1 MSLTVPLGGE
11 RKRVTLAEALATDA
25 SVYCWDNATRG
36 LDASTALK
44 YAQTCRDLCDT
55 EGKVNIV
62 SLYQAGN
69 GIYELFDKVTVLAE
83 GQVIYYGPRSE
94 ARPYFEG
101 LGLVHM
107 DGANTADYL
116 TAVTAM
122 AERKIEP
129 GFESTVPRS
138 ATAFAEIYRSSD
150 VAKRM
155 RQEVDNHLADQAALE
170 EATSRT
176 MTANNGRK
184 NKGVSKNSSQTTS
197 FMTQLKAALIREYQ
211 QRWADKWYVAFIT
224 TEHCTGLTDLGHSG
238 CVSFRPF
245 CWLG

>member
-1 MSLTVPLGGE
+1 M
-11 RKRVTLAEALATDA
+11 TLAEALTTDA

-36 LDASTALK
+36 LDASTALN
-44 YAQTCRDLCDT
+44 YVQTCRDLCDT
-55 EGKVNIV
+55 RGKINVV

-116 TAVTAM
+116 TAVTAL
-122 AERKIEP
+122 AERKVES

-138 ATAFAEIYRSSD
+138 ATAFAEAYRSSEI
-150 VAKRM
+150 ANRM
-155 RQEVDNHLADQAALE
+155 RQDVQQHLADQENLE
-170 EATSRT
+170 K
-176 MTANNGRK
+176 MTDSITTVNNNRK
-184 NKGVSKNSSQTTS
+184 NKWVSKGSSQTTNLW
-197 FMTQLKAALIREYQ
+197 TQLKAALIREYQ
-211 QRWADKWYVAFIT
+211 QRWADKW
-224 TEHCTGLTDLGHSG
+224 
-238 CVSFRPF
+238 
-245 CWLG
+245 